1 MISRV
6 RPSFWKAYANLEPTV
21 RIAARESY
29 ALFADNPA
37 HPSLRF
43 KKLAG
48 YDSIWSVRINQSYR
62 ALAERRGE
70 TVIWFWIG
78 SHNDFD
84 KQFG

>member
-6 RPSFWKAYANLEPTV
+6 RPSFWKAYANLDP
-21 RIAARESY
+21 RIRDAARESY
-29 ALFADNPA
+29 SLFTENPA

-48 YDSIWSVRINQSYR
+48 YDSIWSVRINQSHR
-62 ALAERRGE
+62 ALAERRGD

>member
-6 RPSFWKAYANLEPTV
+6 RPSFWKAYANLDLRV
-21 RIAARESY
+21 REAARESY
-29 ALFADNPA
+29 SLFAENPA

-62 ALAERRGE
+62 ALAERRGD

>member
-1 MISRV
+1 MPQGNPIS
-6 RPSFWKAYANLEPTV
+6 
-21 RIAARESY
+21 
-29 ALFADNPA
+29 LFAQNPS

-48 YDSIWSVRINQSYR
+48 HDAIWSVRINDSFR
-62 ALAERRGE
+62 ALAERRGD

>member
-1 MISRV
+1 MTSRV
-6 RPSFWKAYANLEPTV
+6 RPSFWKAYANLDPTV
-21 RIAARESY
+21 RVAARESY